1 MRIYEIYEGVS
12 YVSIMEIAE
21 RIVAYKAK
29 IQFREAISNAEWQW
43 IRLTCENQSVI
54 RKLSRACSRYISYNG
69 NWNSVDDELLRSGSV
84 CAEALNFLKE
94 VKKDMDDMARTRVL
108 QATDEVMNSEEMAEI
123 AKQQAFIDLQNS
135 YTEEQSDSAERVSKL
150 ADLAVDI

>member
-1 MRIYEIYEGVS
+1 MRLYEIYEGVS

-21 RIVAYKAK
+21 RIVAYKEK
-29 IQFREAISNAEWQW
+29 IQFREAISNAEWGW

-108 QATDEVMNSEEMAEI
+108 PATDEVMSNEEM

-150 ADLAVDI
+150 SDLAVDI